1 MSRLL
6 KKSIRFIEGSEEDY
20 KKDELI
26 FKQKVKK
33 IMKDEADFTSLYD
46 YNDISNLSEKEK
58 IVYLEDVTKR
68 YLLAKSEILQKRNI
82 NF

>member
-1 MSRLL
+1 
-6 KKSIRFIEGSEEDY
+6 
-20 KKDELI
+20 
-26 FKQKVKK
+26 
-33 IMKDEADFTSLYD
+33 MKDEADFTSLYD

-82 NF
+82 NFQYKMYILYLRAYKNIVYSFFRR

>member
-1 MSRLL
+1 VSRLL
-6 KKSIRFIEGSEEDY
+6 KKIIRFIEGSEEDY

>member
-6 KKSIRFIEGSEEDY
+6 KKIIRFIEGSEEDY

-33 IMKDEADFTSLYD
+33 IMKDEADFTSLCD
-46 YNDISNLSEKEK
+46 
-58 IVYLEDVTKR
+58 
-68 YLLAKSEILQKRNI
+68 
-82 NF
+82 

>member
-6 KKSIRFIEGSEEDY
+6 KKIIRFIEGSEEDY

-58 IVYLEDVTKR
+58 IVYREDVTKR

>member
-6 KKSIRFIEGSEEDY
+6 KKIIRFIEGSEEDY